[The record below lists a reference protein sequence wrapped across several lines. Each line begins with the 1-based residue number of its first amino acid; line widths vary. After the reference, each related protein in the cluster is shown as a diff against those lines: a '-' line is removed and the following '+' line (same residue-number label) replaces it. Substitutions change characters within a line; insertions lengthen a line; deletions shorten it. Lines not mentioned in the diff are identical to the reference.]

1 MAFLNLIRAGLRL
14 RGLRAALFGALVT
27 VGLGWAFQRP
37 HYRMGDGLRHASYDL
52 LSVAQGERRAD
63 EVVLVYLDDQ
73 SHRELDQHPNAPW
86 DRSLHARLVDRLTQA
101 GVRAIVFDI
110 VFSDPNPDRA
120 AADELLVTA
129 VRTNGHV
136 VLGAEATADP
146 RLGPKAKTLTIPF
159 PALREAAATF
169 GSVELKPSTDLVVR
183 QHTVEDPREDQIPT
197 LSWATAEVTGAPSV
211 QRPGVRSADRW
222 MNYYGE
228 PGFLPS
234 VSYFQALDP
243 AQVPDSFFRG
253 RTVFIGARLL
263 TQFAGERK
271 DEYLNP
277 FSRWLLAGRTRGRLS
292 FIAGVEIQATM
303 YLNLQRGDWL
313 TRLPVNVELALVLC
327 VGVLAG
333 GGLVW
338 LRPTRA
344 AAAAALALVAVTVVA
359 YALFTGRQIWFSW
372 LVLVMEVAFGLGWSV
387 FFNSIQLYVQ
397 KRLQQHTLE
406 MYLPPALVRKFA
418 GNPALLKPGAE
429 EQELTI
435 LFTDIADFTQI
446 SQRLTSQELATLMNR
461 YFETAVAECVHR
473 TNGTVAKYIGDAIFA
488 FWNAPDA
495 QPDHAARACEAAVRF
510 RRLPPLLVGDHP
522 LRTRLGIH
530 TGTARVGNFGS
541 VQRVDYTA
549 LGESVNLA
557 SRLEGLNKFVGT
569 ECLLTR
575 ATCDQAGERVLT
587 RRVGHFQLKGFEKT
601 VEVFELV
608 GGPEDAEATHEWR
621 EEFAQALRNF
631 EERNLEFAEA
641 GFRRVLELRPRDGPS
656 VFYLDRLDQLR
667 AQELPQDWATYTIV
681 REK

>member
-1 MAFLNLIRAGLRL
+1 
-14 RGLRAALFGALVT
+14 
-27 VGLGWAFQRP
+27 
-37 HYRMGDGLRHASYDL
+37 
-52 LSVAQGERRAD
+52 
-63 EVVLVYLDDQ
+63 
-73 SHRELDQHPNAPW
+73 
-86 DRSLHARLVDRLTQA
+86 
-101 GVRAIVFDI
+101 
-110 VFSDPNPDRA
+110 
-120 AADELLVTA
+120 
-129 VRTNGHV
+129 NGHV
-136 VLGAEATADP
+136 VLGAEVTADP
-146 RLGPKAKTLTIPF
+146 ALGSTAKTVTRPF
-159 PALREAAATF
+159 PALREAAAGF
-169 GSVELKPSTDLVVR
+169 GSVELRPSSDLFAR
-183 QHTVEDPREDQIPT
+183 QHTVEDPRQDLIPT
-197 LSWATAEVTGAPSV
+197 LSWAAAEATGAPSV
-211 QRPGVRSADRW
+211 QRPETRFADRW
-222 MNYYGE
+222 INYYG
-228 PGFLPS
+228 PSGFLPA

-243 AQVPDSFFRG
+243 AQVPDSFFDG
-253 RTVFIGARLL
+253 RTVFVGARLL

-277 FSRWLLAGRTRGRLS
+277 FSRWRTGGRPS

-344 AAAAALALVAVTVVA
+344 AAAATLACVAVPLAA
-359 YALFTGRQIWFSW
+359 YALFVGHRAWFSW
-372 LVLVMEVAFGLGWSV
+372 LVLVMEVAVGLGWSV

-397 KRLQQHTLE
+397 KRLQQQTLE
-406 MYLPPALVRKFA
+406 MYLPPALVKKFA

-446 SQRLTSQELATLMNR
+446 SQRLTSHELATLMNR

-569 ECLLTR
+569 ECLITR

-608 GGPEDAEATHEWR
+608 GGPEDAEATREWR

-641 GFRRVLELRPRDGPS
+641 GFRRVLELRPGDGPS